1 MAGDWIKVEK
11 STPRKPEVLR
21 LAVLLNIH
29 PDHAFGLCCRFWSW
43 CDDNLTNSNAQ
54 GVTESLL
61 DALLGRDGFASALVQ
76 VGWLQVRQ
84 GSLVI
89 PNFDLH
95 LSQGA
100 KSRALAARRQAQHRS
115 RKSNAESVTKT
126 SPEKRREENT
136 SIGTGEPPVHAKD
149 ENPFYEPKD
158 VPEQINPIA
167 RYSQLVQEKS
177 RRILS
182 GWHFW
187 RFGSLPNLANEST
200 NNNLNTIAA
209 TVEAFGDGVEEKM
222 TQFMAQPP
230 PGFPRTSPLFRIFK
244 HLGLEAPTDDPT
256 RTHQRTDNQA
266 TRRPAHHRSGPPMA
280 AGGGRPES
288 IKPRIA
294 VD

>member
-76 VGWLQVRQ
+76 VGWLQARQ

-136 SIGTGEPPVHAKD
+136 SIGTGEPPVHAID
-149 ENPFYEPKD
+149 ENPFYEPND

-167 RYSQLVQEKS
+167 RYSQPVQGE
-177 RRILS
+177 
-182 GWHFW
+182 
-187 RFGSLPNLANEST
+187 
-200 NNNLNTIAA
+200 
-209 TVEAFGDGVEEKM
+209 VEADLERLALLAVRLI
-222 TQFMAQPP
+222 AQP
-230 PGFPRTSPLFRIFK
+230 RQRI
-244 HLGLEAPTDDPT
+244 
-256 RTHQRTDNQA
+256 NQQQ
-266 TRRPAHHRSGPPMA
+266 PQHHRSH
-280 AGGGRPES
+280 GGSVRGHRGREAHAIHGSAPAWIPTHFS
-288 IKPRIA
+288 TVPNLQASRPRGTNR
-294 VD
+294 